1 MNTNPINPNTEDLS
15 KDVEITEFIDSGII
29 SKLDLLK
36 HSKDLYKKY
45 SEIYKG
51 GVYALRNQFRT
62 ENPDWMSQS
71 ANSFREI
78 FYILNNKD
86 TDCLEQI
93 LNSYLKKSLTQE
105 EVNRYRGYLTDL
117 YKFFTDIAHHFST
130 VEDMETRVYTINES
144 ITLKAKEL
152 TDKDY
157 LNAVK
162 LLKEYL
168 KILVVSAID
177 IHAKIDD
184 CIKNNKQEK
193 ELVTV
198 LINSSEDGKRYFFSS
213 IDKTWLK
220 WLWTNGFFVV
230 LKEKAED
237 PTKISYRKP
246 ELEYLVKMAAED
258 PDTVVG
264 IINSID
270 ISEENL
276 NPEVIDRFFWIT
288 GSLPA
293 SHIKKLL
300 PKILKEGW
308 PRLMTGFNRS
318 GYEYTR
324 ATEAL
329 VAAKD
334 YESLLILA
342 QIILTVR
349 NKSDFDS
356 LERFSISDNFF
367 YLRDIT
373 QTGIFDA
380 ITDPDNPLKEESL
393 KAFSEV
399 LGNIVALGKDR
410 ESGFGKPQPF
420 YMYDVDIFT
429 LDLESAKR
437 SHFRE
442 DIQNFVATIKELID
456 SILPSLSG
464 DQSEASRIYSQYI
477 TALPDSITCW
487 KLKLYAMTRLPEYF
501 KDEIK
506 EALFRIFT
514 VGDRYSEIEGGAEYH
529 QTLIAGFGSLD
540 EPIQREYVKSVLDYF
555 GATLEDK
562 DREGW
567 RKRDG
572 LEILY
577 YIKSHLKPEEIIEAE
592 KRLGKIP
599 EDGTLT
605 PHASIGESR
614 GGTVSPR
621 AHIQLADFSV
631 QEIIEHIK
639 TDWSPS
645 VLNEQFK
652 NDDFLRP
659 RGVEGLNDALK
670 EDTKARLDDYLN
682 NLSGFFDRENI
693 TPSYPYSILREID
706 EMLRNRR
713 YLTSEQYQL
722 LLNFFALVQQSG
734 EAKKFEKDAKENWL
748 PDWIALHKMIADV
761 LLLMLG
767 DMKNS
772 DLFKTN
778 RDSILSLI
786 KYLLSI
792 SSSPD
797 ADDEKTE
804 ERDSAG
810 VAINS
815 VRGQAYRAFVQFT
828 YNEGDKFLADDVK
841 ALFEHILD
849 TDSSNAVR
857 FTIGQFLASFYFRD
871 TPYIQGLMPKI
882 FPKDSDEELDQ
893 KLFFATWEGY
903 LASSLYREL
912 FAELQPY
919 YEYAI
924 KINPDEYPERKYLK
938 GLDETL
944 AVHLALAYAH
954 YEFKIGDPLFDLFW
968 KTKNETRHYEFIS
981 FIGRSCLTRSQAG
994 DEWLKE
1000 NNVNKEKLVEFWDW
1014 MLAQDFEPKAYS
1026 GFGFWINPDTEVIDE
1041 KQIIERLPKTL
1052 KKSGGDLD
1060 WDYGFT
1066 RKLERFAELN
1076 PQNTLRAIELYLLT
1090 QDGDLNPHRGVP
1102 LFSIDNEIKDALA
1115 ICYKNPATKQD
1126 TENLVIKLIDK
1137 GSNVFWGLKDVLK
1150 YKCQ

>member
-1 MNTNPINPNTEDLS
+1 MNQDPINPDAESAS
-15 KDVEITEFIDSGII
+15 KDVEITEFIDDGII

-36 HSKDLYKKY
+36 HSKDIYKKY

-51 GVYALRNQFRT
+51 GVYALKNQFRI

-86 TDCLEQI
+86 TDSLEQI
-93 LNSYLKKSLTQE
+93 LNSYLKKSLTQD

-117 YKFFTDIAHHFST
+117 YGFFTDIAHHFSK
-130 VEDMETRVYTINES
+130 VENMETRVYTINES
-144 ITLKAKEL
+144 ITLKAKEF
-152 TDKDY
+152 TEKDY

-184 CIKNNKQEK
+184 CVKNNKQDR

-198 LINSSEDGKRYFFSS
+198 LINSNEDGKRYFFST

-220 WLWTNGFFVV
+220 WLWTNGFFTV

-237 PTKISYRKP
+237 PKKISYRKP
-246 ELEYLVKMAAED
+246 ELEYLVKMATDD
-258 PDTVVG
+258 PDTVVN
-264 IINSID
+264 IINSIN

-276 NPEVIDRFFWIT
+276 NPEVVDRFFWII

-293 SHIKKLL
+293 SSIKRVL
-300 PKILKEGW
+300 PKVLKENW
-308 PRLMTGFNRS
+308 PKLMTGFNRS

-329 VAAKD
+329 MAVKD
-334 YESLLILA
+334 YESLVTLA

-349 NKSDFDS
+349 NKSDFDN
-356 LERFSISDNFF
+356 LERFSSSDNFF
-367 YLRDIT
+367 YLRDIA
-373 QTGIFDA
+373 QTNIFDA
-380 ITDPDNPLKEESL
+380 IVDTSNPIKEESL
-393 KAFSEV
+393 KVFLEALKNV
-399 LGNIVALGKDR
+399 LDLGKDR
-410 ESGFGKPQPF
+410 EGVFEKSQPF
-420 YMYDVDIFT
+420 YTYDIDIFT
-429 LDLESAKR
+429 LNLQSAKR
-437 SHFRE
+437 THFRE
-442 DIQNFVATIKELID
+442 DIQDFIATIKELID
-456 SILPSLSG
+456 GILLQLSKNE
-464 DQSEASRIYSQYI
+464 SEAIRIYSQYI
-477 TALPDSITCW
+477 ATLPDSVTCW
-487 KLKLYAMTRLPEYF
+487 KLKLYAMTRLPQYF
-501 KDEIK
+501 KNEIK

-514 VGDRYSEIEGGAEYH
+514 VGDRYSEIDGGAEYH
-529 QTLIAGFGSLD
+529 QTLLAGFGSLD
-540 EPIQREYVKSVLDYF
+540 ETIQREYVKKVLTYF
-555 GATLEDK
+555 SATLEDK

-572 LEILY
+572 LEIIY
-577 YIKSHLKPEEIIEAE
+577 YIKPHLKPEEILEAE
-592 KRLGKIP
+592 KHLGKIP
-599 EDGTLT
+599 EDGSMT
-605 PHASIGESR
+605 PHSSIGESQ
-614 GGTVSPR
+614 GGTVSPK
-621 AHIQLADFSV
+621 AHVELADFSV
-631 QEIIEHIK
+631 EEIINHLK

-670 EDTKARLDDYLN
+670 ENTKTRLDDYLVN
-682 NLSGFFDRENI
+682 INGFFDRENI
-693 TPSYPYSILREID
+693 TPSYSYSILREID
-706 EMLRNRR
+706 EMLRNQK

-722 LLNFFALVQQSG
+722 LLNFFYLIQRSG
-734 EAKKFEKDAKENWL
+734 ETTKFEKDRKETWL
-748 PDWIALHKMIADV
+748 PDWITLHNMIADV

-772 DLFKTN
+772 DLFKSN
-778 RDSILSLI
+778 RDNILSLVA
-786 KYLLSI
+786 YLLTI
-792 SSSPD
+792 DSSPD
-797 ADDEKTE
+797 ADDEKSE

-828 YNEGDKFLADDVK
+828 YNEGDAFLADDVK
-841 ALFEHILD
+841 VLYEHILD
-849 TDSSNAVR
+849 TDFSNAVR

-871 TPYIQGLMPKI
+871 TAYIQGLMSKI
-882 FPKDSDEELDQ
+882 FPKDGSEELDQ

-903 LASSLYREL
+903 LASSLYKEL
-912 FAELQPY
+912 FAELEPY

-938 GLDETL
+938 GLDESL

-954 YEFKIGDPLFDLFW
+954 YDFKISDPLFELFW
-968 KTKNETRHYEFIS
+968 KTKNETRHYEFVS

-1000 NNVNKEKLVEFWDW
+1000 NNVSKEKLTEFWDW
-1014 MLAQDFEPKAYS
+1014 MLTQDFEPKAYS
-1026 GFGFWINPDTEVIDE
+1026 GFGFWINPDIEVLNENKIID
-1041 KQIIERLPKTL
+1041 RLPKTL
-1052 KKSGGDLD
+1052 EKSGGDLD

-1066 RKLERFAELN
+1066 RKLEKFAGLK
-1076 PQNTLRAIELYLLT
+1076 PQNTLKAIELYLLT
-1090 QDGDLNPHRGVP
+1090 QDGSLNPHRGVP
-1102 LFSIDNEIKDALA
+1102 MFSVDNEIKDALV
-1115 ICYKNPATKQD
+1115 ICYKNPETKQD
-1126 TENLVIKLIDK
+1126 TENLVAKLIDK
-1137 GSNVFWGLKDVLK
+1137 GSNIFWGLKDALK
-1150 YKCQ
+1150 